1 MGFTLLFLPTLQ
13 NLALLSTITAR
24 ELLGIIHVTI
34 YIIAILSFSKYCCQ
48 RLQGAPAA
56 TPFEGS
62 SQHGMSQ

>member
-48 RLQGAPAA
+48 ADALRQPYEIHA
-56 TPFEGS
+56 E
-62 SQHGMSQ
+62 M